1 MPVAA
6 KLNLS
11 LVVGPSRPDGFHEVA
26 TLMQRIDLCD
36 RLELRRAPELS
47 VRGFAADTI
56 VAQAVR
62 LLAGEAGVE
71 PAFQVTLEKQIPVA
85 AGLGGGSAD
94 AAAALALGN
103 RLLPE
108 PLSDAALHTLAA
120 RLGSDV
126 PFFLEPGPK
135 LATGRGETLEPVDVP
150 QDYVA
155 LVVIERGAVKRST
168 SEVYSRFDSLQGAA
182 GFEERRTRLR
192 EAIAGCRLA
201 ADLAALPANDL
212 AEASG
217 GSRLPALLRQEGA
230 FRADISGAG
239 PAVYGLFTDR
249 RSAKRALR
257 ALPPGARSWLAAAV
271 W

>member
-1 MPVAA
+1 MPAAA

-11 LVVGPSRPDGFHEVA
+11 LVVGPRRSDGFHEVA

-36 RLELRRAPELS
+36 RLELRRASELS
-47 VRGFAADTI
+47 VRGFAGDTL
-56 VAQAVR
+56 VAQALR
-62 LLAGEAGVE
+62 LLAAEAGVE
-71 PAFQVTLEKQIPVA
+71 PGFEVTLEKQIPVA

-94 AAAALALGN
+94 AAASLALAN

-108 PLSDAALHTLAA
+108 PFSEAALYGLAA

-150 QDYVA
+150 QDYVT
-155 LVVIERGAVKRST
+155 LVAIERGAVKRST
-168 SEVYSRFDSLQGAA
+168 AEVYGRFDALHGAA
-182 GFEERRTRLR
+182 GFEERRAKLR

-201 ADLAALPANDL
+201 RDLAALPGNDL

-217 GSRLPALLRQEGA
+217 GSRLPVILRHEGA
-230 FRADISGAG
+230 FRADVSGAG

-249 RSAKRALR
+249 RSAKRAAR
-257 ALPPGARSWLAAAV
+257 ALPSGTRSWLAAAV